1 MELANTYLHVNG
13 SDIMKRQ
20 VEFNVVSDL
29 ELPPMVISMNED
41 DEPKVMLN
49 TQHKI
54 WLSLNRRLIL
64 GIFEAL
70 PEKLDMILDGY
81 LREQR
86 MFEID
91 DNNMQRQIN
100 GRSEE

>member
-1 MELANTYLHVNG
+1 
-13 SDIMKRQ
+13 MKRQ

-29 ELPPMVISMNED
+29 ELPPMVISMNEN

-81 LREQR
+81 LRL
-86 MFEID
+86 MI
-91 DNNMQRQIN
+91 MTCKSKLIVVMVI
-100 GRSEE
+100 

>member
-1 MELANTYLHVNG
+1 
-13 SDIMKRQ
+13 MKKN
-20 VEFNVVSDL
+20 VEFSIVQDV
-29 ELPPMVISMNED
+29 ELPPLVISMNEYD
-41 DEPKVMLN
+41 VPRVMLN

-70 PEKLDMILDGY
+70 PEKIDMILDGY

-86 MFEID
+86 IFEID
-91 DNNMQRQIN
+91 DNNMQKQIN
-100 GRSEE
+100 GRGEE

>member
-1 MELANTYLHVNG
+1 
-13 SDIMKRQ
+13 MKKN
-20 VEFNVVSDL
+20 VEFSIVQDV
-29 ELPPMVISMNED
+29 ELPPLVISMNEFD
-41 DEPKVMLN
+41 VPRVMLN

-86 MFEID
+86 IFEID
-91 DNNMQRQIN
+91 DNNMQKQIN
-100 GRSEE
+100 GRGEE

>member
-1 MELANTYLHVNG
+1 
-13 SDIMKRQ
+13 MKRQ
-20 VEFNVVSDL
+20 VEFNIVSDL
-29 ELPPMVISMNED
+29 ELPPMVISMNEN

-54 WLSLNRRLIL
+54 WLSLNRRLL
-64 GIFEAL
+64 VGIFEAL

-86 MFEID
+86 LFEID
-91 DNNMQRQIN
+91 DNDMQRQIN
-100 GRSEE
+100 GDADE

>member
-1 MELANTYLHVNG
+1 
-13 SDIMKRQ
+13 MKTN
-20 VEFNVVSDL
+20 VEFKIVQDI
-29 ELPPMVISMNED
+29 ELPTLVISMNEND
-41 DEPKVMLN
+41 MTKVVLN

-100 GRSEE
+100 GRGEE

>member
-1 MELANTYLHVNG
+1 
-13 SDIMKRQ
+13 MKTN
-20 VEFNVVSDL
+20 VEFKIVQDI
-29 ELPPMVISMNED
+29 ELPPLVISMNEND
-41 DEPKVMLN
+41 MPKVVLN

-91 DNNMQRQIN
+91 DNNMQKQIN
-100 GRSEE
+100 SQNGDING

>member
-1 MELANTYLHVNG
+1 
-13 SDIMKRQ
+13 MKRQ

-54 WLSLNRRLIL
+54 WLSLNRRLL
-64 GIFEAL
+64 VGIFDAL

-86 MFEID
+86 LFEID
-91 DNNMQRQIN
+91 DNDMQKQIN
-100 GRSEE
+100 GDIDG

>member
-1 MELANTYLHVNG
+1 
-13 SDIMKRQ
+13 MKRQ

-29 ELPPMVISMNED
+29 ELPPMVISMNEN

-86 MFEID
+86 LFEID
-91 DNNMQRQIN
+91 DNDMQKQIN
-100 GRSEE
+100 GSNGDINE

>member
-1 MELANTYLHVNG
+1 
-13 SDIMKRQ
+13 MKTN
-20 VEFNVVSDL
+20 VEFKIVQDV
-29 ELPPMVISMNED
+29 ELPPLVISMIENAI
-41 DEPKVMLN
+41 PKVVLN

-100 GRSEE
+100 NQNGDING

>member
-1 MELANTYLHVNG
+1 
-13 SDIMKRQ
+13 MKRQ

-29 ELPPMVISMNED
+29 ELPPMVISMNEN

-86 MFEID
+86 LFEID
-91 DNNMQRQIN
+91 DNDMQKQIN
-100 GRSEE
+100 GSNGNINE

>member
-1 MELANTYLHVNG
+1 
-13 SDIMKRQ
+13 MKTN
-20 VEFNVVSDL
+20 VEFKIVQDV
-29 ELPPMVISMNED
+29 ELPPLVISMNEND
-41 DEPKVMLN
+41 MPKVVLN

-86 MFEID
+86 IFEID
-91 DNNMQRQIN
+91 DNNMQKQIN
-100 GRSEE
+100 SQNGDING

>member
-1 MELANTYLHVNG
+1 
-13 SDIMKRQ
+13 MKRQ

-86 MFEID
+86 LFEID
-91 DNNMQRQIN
+91 DNDMQKQIN
-100 GRSEE
+100 GDIDG

>member
-1 MELANTYLHVNG
+1 
-13 SDIMKRQ
+13 MKKN
-20 VEFNVVSDL
+20 VEFKIVQDI
-29 ELPPMVISMNED
+29 ELPPMVISMNEN
-41 DEPKVMLN
+41 DEPKVVLN

-86 MFEID
+86 IFEID
-91 DNNMQRQIN
+91 DNDMQRQIN
-100 GRSEE
+100 GRGED

>member
-1 MELANTYLHVNG
+1 
-13 SDIMKRQ
+13 MKRQ

-29 ELPPMVISMNED
+29 ELPPMVISMNEH

-54 WLSLNRRLIL
+54 WLSLNRRLL
-64 GIFEAL
+64 VGIFEAL

-86 MFEID
+86 LFEID
-91 DNNMQRQIN
+91 DNDMQRQIN
-100 GRSEE
+100 GSNGDINE

>member
-1 MELANTYLHVNG
+1 
-13 SDIMKRQ
+13 MKKN
-20 VEFNVVSDL
+20 VEFSIVQDV
-29 ELPPMVISMNED
+29 ELPPLVISMNEYD
-41 DEPKVMLN
+41 VPRVMLN

-91 DNNMQRQIN
+91 DNNMQKQIN
-100 GRSEE
+100 NQNGDING

>member
-1 MELANTYLHVNG
+1 
-13 SDIMKRQ
+13 MKRQ

-54 WLSLNRRLIL
+54 WLSLNRRLL
-64 GIFEAL
+64 VGIFEAL

-86 MFEID
+86 LFEID
-91 DNNMQRQIN
+91 DNDMQKQIN
-100 GRSEE
+100 SSNGDINE

>member
-1 MELANTYLHVNG
+1 MQKN
-13 SDIMKRQ
+13 
-20 VEFNVVSDL
+20 VEFSIVQDV
-29 ELPPMVISMNED
+29 ELPPLVISMNEYD
-41 DEPKVMLN
+41 VPRVMLN

-86 MFEID
+86 IFEID
-91 DNNMQRQIN
+91 DNNMQKQIN
-100 GRSEE
+100 GRGEE

>member
-1 MELANTYLHVNG
+1 MR
-13 SDIMKRQ
+13 K
-20 VEFNVVSDL
+20 VEFKIVQDI

-41 DEPKVMLN
+41 DEPKVVLN

-70 PEKLDMILDGY
+70 PEKIDMILDGY

-86 MFEID
+86 IFEID
-91 DNNMQRQIN
+91 DNEMQKQIN
-100 GRSEE
+100 GNE

>member
-1 MELANTYLHVNG
+1 
-13 SDIMKRQ
+13 MKKN
-20 VEFNVVSDL
+20 VEFKIVQDI
-29 ELPPMVISMNED
+29 ELPPLVISM
-41 DEPKVMLN
+41 DEYDTPKVVLN

-86 MFEID
+86 IFEID
-91 DNNMQRQIN
+91 DNNTQRQIN
-100 GRSEE
+100 GMGED

>member
-1 MELANTYLHVNG
+1 
-13 SDIMKRQ
+13 MKRQ
-20 VEFNVVSDL
+20 VEFNIVNDL
-29 ELPPMVISMNED
+29 ELPPMVISMNDD

-86 MFEID
+86 LFEID
-91 DNNMQRQIN
+91 DNDMQKQIN
-100 GRSEE
+100 GDIDE

>member
-1 MELANTYLHVNG
+1 
-13 SDIMKRQ
+13 MKRQ

-100 GRSEE
+100 NQNGDINV

>member
-1 MELANTYLHVNG
+1 
-13 SDIMKRQ
+13 MKRQ
-20 VEFNVVSDL
+20 VEFNIVSDL

-86 MFEID
+86 LFEID
-91 DNNMQRQIN
+91 DNDMQRQIN
-100 GRSEE
+100 GSNGDINE

>member
-1 MELANTYLHVNG
+1 
-13 SDIMKRQ
+13 MKRQ

-29 ELPPMVISMNED
+29 ELPPMVISMNEN

-86 MFEID
+86 LFEID
-91 DNNMQRQIN
+91 DNDMQKQIN
-100 GRSEE
+100 GGIDE

>member
-1 MELANTYLHVNG
+1 
-13 SDIMKRQ
+13 MKTN
-20 VEFNVVSDL
+20 VEFSIVQDV
-29 ELPPMVISMNED
+29 ELPPLVISMNEYD
-41 DEPKVMLN
+41 VPRVMLN

-86 MFEID
+86 IFEID
-91 DNNMQRQIN
+91 DNNMQKQIN
-100 GRSEE
+100 GQNGDINGSNE

>member
-1 MELANTYLHVNG
+1 
-13 SDIMKRQ
+13 MKKN
-20 VEFNVVSDL
+20 VEFSMVQDL
-29 ELPPMVISMNED
+29 ELPPLVISMNEYD
-41 DEPKVMLN
+41 VPKVMLN
-49 TQHKI
+49 TQHNI

-86 MFEID
+86 MYEID
-91 DNNMQRQIN
+91 DNNMQKQIN
-100 GRSEE
+100 GRGEE

>member
-1 MELANTYLHVNG
+1 
-13 SDIMKRQ
+13 MKRK

-54 WLSLNRRLIL
+54 WLSLNRRLL
-64 GIFEAL
+64 VGIFDAL

-86 MFEID
+86 LFEID
-91 DNNMQRQIN
+91 DNDMQKQIN
-100 GRSEE
+100 GDIDE

>member
-1 MELANTYLHVNG
+1 
-13 SDIMKRQ
+13 MKTN
-20 VEFNVVSDL
+20 VEFKLVQDI
-29 ELPPMVISMNED
+29 ELPPLVISMNEND
-41 DEPKVMLN
+41 MPKVVLN

-100 GRSEE
+100 SQNGDING

>member
-1 MELANTYLHVNG
+1 MR
-13 SDIMKRQ
+13 K
-20 VEFNVVSDL
+20 VEFKIVQDI

-41 DEPKVMLN
+41 DEPKVVLN

-70 PEKLDMILDGY
+70 PEKIDMILDGY

-91 DNNMQRQIN
+91 DNEMQKQIN
-100 GRSEE
+100 GNE

>member
-1 MELANTYLHVNG
+1 MR
-13 SDIMKRQ
+13 K
-20 VEFNVVSDL
+20 VEFKIVQDI

-41 DEPKVMLN
+41 DEPKVVLN

-70 PEKLDMILDGY
+70 PEKIDMILDGY

-86 MFEID
+86 IFEID
-91 DNNMQRQIN
+91 DNDTQRQIN
-100 GRSEE
+100 GRGED

>member
-1 MELANTYLHVNG
+1 MR
-13 SDIMKRQ
+13 K
-20 VEFNVVSDL
+20 VEFKIVQDI
-29 ELPPMVISMNED
+29 ELPPMVISMNEN
-41 DEPKVMLN
+41 DEPKVVLN

-70 PEKLDMILDGY
+70 PEKIDMILDGY

-86 MFEID
+86 IFEID
-91 DNNMQRQIN
+91 DNDMQRQIN
-100 GRSEE
+100 GRGED

>member
-1 MELANTYLHVNG
+1 
-13 SDIMKRQ
+13 MKRQ
-20 VEFNVVSDL
+20 VEFNIVSDL

-54 WLSLNRRLIL
+54 WLSLNRRLL
-64 GIFEAL
+64 VGIFEAL

-86 MFEID
+86 LFEID
-91 DNNMQRQIN
+91 DNDMQKQIN
-100 GRSEE
+100 GDIDE

>member
-1 MELANTYLHVNG
+1 
-13 SDIMKRQ
+13 MKTN
-20 VEFNVVSDL
+20 VEFKLVQDI
-29 ELPPMVISMNED
+29 ELPPLVISMNEND
-41 DEPKVMLN
+41 MPKVVLN

-70 PEKLDMILDGY
+70 PEKLDLILDGY

-100 GRSEE
+100 SQNGDING

>member
-1 MELANTYLHVNG
+1 
-13 SDIMKRQ
+13 MKRQ

-54 WLSLNRRLIL
+54 WLSLNRRLL
-64 GIFEAL
+64 VGIFDAL

-86 MFEID
+86 LFEID
-91 DNNMQRQIN
+91 DNDMQRQIN
-100 GRSEE
+100 GDVDE

>member
-1 MELANTYLHVNG
+1 
-13 SDIMKRQ
+13 MKRQ
-20 VEFNVVSDL
+20 VEFNIVSDL
-29 ELPPMVISMNED
+29 ELPPMVISMNDD

-54 WLSLNRRLIL
+54 WLSLNRRLL
-64 GIFEAL
+64 VGIFEAL

-86 MFEID
+86 LFEID
-91 DNNMQRQIN
+91 DNDMQKQIN
-100 GRSEE
+100 GDIDE

>member
-1 MELANTYLHVNG
+1 
-13 SDIMKRQ
+13 MKRQ

-54 WLSLNRRLIL
+54 WLSLNRRLL
-64 GIFEAL
+64 VGIFEAL

-86 MFEID
+86 LFEID
-91 DNNMQRQIN
+91 DNDMQKQIN
-100 GRSEE
+100 GDINE

>member
-1 MELANTYLHVNG
+1 
-13 SDIMKRQ
+13 MKKN
-20 VEFNVVSDL
+20 VEFSIVQDV
-29 ELPPMVISMNED
+29 ELPPLVISMNEYD
-41 DEPKVMLN
+41 VPRVMLN

-86 MFEID
+86 IFEID
-91 DNNMQRQIN
+91 DNNMQKQIN
-100 GRSEE
+100 SQNGDING

>member
-1 MELANTYLHVNG
+1 
-13 SDIMKRQ
+13 MKTN
-20 VEFNVVSDL
+20 VEFSIVQDL
-29 ELPPMVISMNED
+29 ELPPLVISMNEND
-41 DEPKVMLN
+41 MPKVMLN

-86 MFEID
+86 MYEID
-91 DNNMQRQIN
+91 DNNMQKQIN
-100 GRSEE
+100 SQNGDING

>member
-1 MELANTYLHVNG
+1 
-13 SDIMKRQ
+13 MKKN

-70 PEKLDMILDGY
+70 PEKIDMILDGY

-86 MFEID
+86 IFEID
-91 DNNMQRQIN
+91 DNEMQKQIN
-100 GRSEE
+100 GNE